1 MMANEQTERT
11 RIYTAFLSAGLPVG
25 YEAYRRH
32 HPHVKVMQ
40 NQEIHEILQ
49 DELADV
55 ELVGDA
61 EVQKAEDAVSA
72 IRQQEQDLDGVL
84 VFGPPSAE
92 LISIGLPMVAVERP
106 LQGCTTVPF
115 HAYEDSR
122 VLTAFLPAHRD
133 KDAEVYSRRL
143 TDIARKLELIDAIA
157 QMKRLRVLVVT
168 DKPVLGYFE
177 PMDVQIE
184 ATREEYE
191 ETYIDNLTETFGT
204 QFIAV
209 PQEDL
214 LGRMP
219 KMDQQ
224 EAREIADGWIAEAMA
239 LRGTDQEQVF
249 ESAKLY
255 LAMKELMAEHD
266 CGAITT
272 EGYGWPPHGYDKGIA
287 SQGLPSSQLCTDG
300 IAAASETLTDCLLTQ
315 QLALYITGSAGLL
328 GDYTLDPFNGTAI
341 VAHCE
346 GTFRP
351 YADERRAPYII
362 RNLPFVA
369 ENVGGACVQINYPI
383 GETVTVAKLGTH
395 ERKLSVFTGQTVSGE
410 ELFPY
415 WDDILGRNKLAIK
428 TDAQALLE
436 NVDWQAFGNHR
447 TAFFGDFRQQFK
459 DLGKLIGF
467 EVVEKDR

>member
-1 MMANEQTERT
+1 METEQTERT

-25 YEAYRRH
+25 YDAYRQH
-32 HPHVKVMQ
+32 HPDIKVME
-40 NQEIHEILQ
+40 NEEIRDLLQ
-49 DELADV
+49 DELPHV
-55 ELVGDA
+55 EFVGGA
-61 EVQKAEDAVSA
+61 EAQKAEDAISA
-72 IRQQEQDLDGVL
+72 IEQQQEEIDGVL
-84 VFGPPSAE
+84 VFGPPPAE
-92 LISIGLPMVAVERP
+92 LIALGLPMVAVERP
-106 LQGCTTVPF
+106 LAGCTTVPF
-115 HAYEDSR
+115 HAYEDSK

-133 KDAEVYSRRL
+133 KDPQVYSSRL
-143 TDIARKLELIDAIA
+143 TDIAGKLDLIDAIA
-157 QMKRLRVLVVT
+157 RMKGLRVLVVT

-177 PMDVQIE
+177 PMDLQIE
-184 ATREEYE
+184 TTREEYE
-191 ETYIDNLTETFGT
+191 QTYLDNLAETFGT
-204 QFIAV
+204 EFIAV

-219 KMDQQ
+219 AMDEQD
-224 EAREIADGWIAEAMA
+224 ARQIADGWIAEAMA
-239 LRGTDQEQVF
+239 LRGTNEEQVL

-272 EGYGWPPHGYDKGIA
+272 EGFGWPPHGYDKGIA

-300 IAAASETLTDCLLTQ
+300 IVAASETLTDCLLTQ

-362 RNLPFVA
+362 RNLPFVP

-395 ERKLSVFTGQTVSGE
+395 AKKLSVFTGETVSGE

-415 WDDILGRNKLAIK
+415 WDDVLGRNKVAIK
-428 TDAQALLE
+428 TDARALLE
-436 NVDWQAFGNHR
+436 NVDWEAFGNHR
-447 TAFFGDFRQQFK
+447 TVFFGDFRQQFK
-459 DLGKLIGF
+459 DLAKLIGF